1 VSADHL
7 HPDPPARNPEPP
19 SPLGHLQRPPRDRWD
34 RLQIILQPVGGI
46 FTALAIALLGAKSS
60 DYLERRQAA
69 DTNARLYS
77 ELMSR
82 REESE
87 SALRKDMFQTII
99 GSFVNANAR
108 GTDLDS
114 EVLNLELLAY
124 NFHESLNLKPLFMDM
139 RRRIVAGQAAATTA
153 KAKAD
158 YADYMNRLERV
169 AREIARKQMIVL
181 EGVGKK
187 FDRTIDMTDD
197 PVGSTLDPA
206 TLTLD
211 SRQATF
217 SLDVLD
223 INRADREILLGLSVD
238 TPDST
243 EGRQTKSA
251 TFTVS
256 YFDFPMIDNTRL
268 AGGDRCAVVLNG
280 FSDQSADLTLVFFP
294 GAYASLKEKPYYS
307 EVIESIRRA
316 NLGGEATH

>member
-1 VSADHL
+1 VSVDFR
-7 HPDPPARNPEPP
+7 PGDEPNRAHTP
-19 SPLGHLQRPPRDRWD
+19 VPPLGQRPVRDFWD
-34 RLQIILQPVGGI
+34 RLQIVLQPVGGL
-46 FTALAIALLGAKSS
+46 FTALAIGLLGFRSS

-108 GTDLDS
+108 GTDLNS

-139 RRRIVAGQAAATTA
+139 RRRIVEGQTKATTA
-153 KAKAD
+153 EGRAE
-158 YADYMNRLERV
+158 YQGYMTRLERV
-169 AREIARKQMIVL
+169 AREIARKQIIVL
-181 EGVGKK
+181 EGVGKR
-187 FDRTIDMTDD
+187 FDRTIDMTTD
-197 PVGSTLDPA
+197 PIGTTLEPA
-206 TLTLD
+206 TLTLE
-211 SRQATF
+211 STPATF

-223 INRADREILLGLSVD
+223 VNLPDREILVGLSVD
-238 TPDST
+238 TPDSIQ
-243 EGRQTKSA
+243 GRQTKSA
-251 TFTVS
+251 AFTVS

-280 FSDQSADLTLVFFP
+280 FSEHSADITLVYFP

-316 NLGGEATH
+316 NMGLQDPD